1 MGLSSKRI
9 LGVAMAAALAM
20 PAAPALAADRCGKTG
35 NWRSAGADAGSQTFR
50 LEARDRSSAGAQ
62 GRYGVLASS
71 WTNHDLGRSYE
82 RITKVEHRRGKLTSS
97 AKSHKEIF
105 TFVSQG
111 GAILANCAYE
121 YKVRNKT
128 TTIEGKSRTAA
139 QIKFVDGECTAVTG
153 YKVSCTRDYSPD
165 NRRLKVSLT
174 LQDD

>member
-9 LGVAMAAALAM
+9 LGVAIAAALAM
-20 PAAPALAADRCGKTG
+20 PAAPAYAAERCGEGG

-62 GRYGVLASS
+62 GQYGVLEDD
-71 WTNHDLGRSYE
+71 WTYHDLGRSYE
-82 RITKVEHRRGKLTSS
+82 RITKVEYRRGKLTSS
-97 AKSHKEIF
+97 AESHKDIF
-105 TFVSQG
+105 TFVSTDG
-111 GAILANCAYE
+111 EILASCAYE

-128 TTIEGKSRTAA
+128 TTIDGKSKTAA
-139 QIKFVDGECTAVTG
+139 QIKYVDGKCTAAPD

-165 NRRLKVSLT
+165 NRRLKVSIT